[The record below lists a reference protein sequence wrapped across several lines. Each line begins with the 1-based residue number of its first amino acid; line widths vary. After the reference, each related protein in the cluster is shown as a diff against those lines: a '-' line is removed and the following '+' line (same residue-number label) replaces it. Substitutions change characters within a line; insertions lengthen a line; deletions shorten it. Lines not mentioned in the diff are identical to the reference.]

1 MWGSLNTDMLMT
13 YAHLTGGDVDAEISR
28 LYGLDTK
35 KDETT
40 ARLEPRICPSCNLI
54 NPPGEDYCRGC
65 MEALSAKAFADEE
78 SIRRFMIKHSKAF
91 RQYLDEIEE
100 NGPT

>member
-1 MWGSLNTDMLMT
+1 MMMWGSLNTDMLMT

-35 KDETT
+35 KDEKT

-54 NPPGEDYCRGC
+54 NPPGEDYCRG
-65 MEALSAKAFADEE
+65 
-78 SIRRFMIKHSKAF
+78 
-91 RQYLDEIEE
+91 
-100 NGPT
+100 